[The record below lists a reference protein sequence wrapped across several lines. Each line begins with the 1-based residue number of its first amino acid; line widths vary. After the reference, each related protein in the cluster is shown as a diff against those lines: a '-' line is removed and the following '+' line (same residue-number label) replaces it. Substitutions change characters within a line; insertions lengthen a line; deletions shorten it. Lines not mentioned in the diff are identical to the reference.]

1 MVTSIVSNM
10 KNHNNSFVEL
20 VQKALEVI
28 PEYDIHEVKNKIDE
42 SDEFFLV
49 DVREDREWVQGN
61 IPSSIHI
68 GKGVIERDVANL
80 IPNLDSEI
88 VLYCQG
94 GYRSALAGEALL
106 AMGYTKV
113 FSMSGGFSDWVNN
126 NFSIN
131 KE

>member
-1 MVTSIVSNM
+1 M
-10 KNHNNSFVEL
+10 KNHNHGFLGL

-28 PEYDIHEVKNKIDE
+28 PEYDVHQVKNKIDQ
-42 SDEFFLV
+42 SHNFILV

-80 IPNLDSEI
+80 IPDQETEV

-94 GYRSALAGEALL
+94 GYRSALAGESLKE
-106 AMGYTKV
+106 MGYSNV
-113 FSMSGGFSDWVNN
+113 LSMSGGFSDWVNN
-126 NFSIN
+126 KFPIQQES
-131 KE
+131 

>member
-1 MVTSIVSNM
+1 M
-10 KNHNNSFVEL
+10 
-20 VQKALEVI
+20 
-28 PEYDIHEVKNKIDE
+28 
-42 SDEFFLV
+42 
-49 DVREDREWVQGN
+49 REDWAWVQRN
-61 IPSSIHI
+61 NPSSIHI

-94 GYRSALAGEALL
+94 GYRSALAGQALL

-113 FSMSGGFSDWVNN
+113 LSMSGGFSDWVNN

>member
-1 MVTSIVSNM
+1 M
-10 KNHNNSFVEL
+10 KNHNQGFLGL

-28 PEYDIHEVKNKIDE
+28 PEYDVHQVKHKIDQ
-42 SDEFFLV
+42 SDNFVLV

-80 IPNLDSEI
+80 IPNQETEV

-94 GYRSALAGEALL
+94 GYRSALAGESLKE
-106 AMGYTKV
+106 MGY
-113 FSMSGGFSDWVNN
+113 SNAISLWGGWLW
-126 NFSIN
+126 
-131 KE
+131 K

>member
-49 DVREDREWVQGN
+49 DVREEREWVQGN

-68 GKGVIERDVANL
+68 GKGAIERDVANL

>member
-1 MVTSIVSNM
+1 M
-10 KNHNNSFVEL
+10 KNHNHGFLGL

-28 PEYDIHEVKNKIDE
+28 PEYDVHQVKNKIDQ
-42 SDEFFLV
+42 SHNFILV

-80 IPNLDSEI
+80 IPNQETEV

-94 GYRSALAGEALL
+94 GYRSALAGESLKE
-106 AMGYTKV
+106 MGYSNV
-113 FSMSGGFSDWVNN
+113 LSMSGGFSDWVNN
-126 NFSIN
+126 KFPVQQES
-131 KE
+131 